1 MNPATSLPPG
11 PRMPVLAQTVL
22 SAIQPLEFAKDCR
35 RKYGNL
41 FTIKVFPVGTVVC
54 AADPAV
60 IRRAVT
66 AESATLLAGDAN
78 RVMDF
83 VVGPRSVLLLDGP
96 EHVRSRQVLL
106 PPFRGPSVQR
116 YQDTIAEVTAEAVRR
131 WPAGTPVPLLP
142 RMQHVTL
149 EIMMRVVFGITDL
162 RRLAGLRALVPKLLH
177 MNPAV
182 VLFPL
187 LRKDWGPYSP
197 GGRFARV
204 KAAVDEILYTEIA
217 RRRSEVDG
225 ERSDVLSL
233 LLRMRHADGQPATDE
248 DLRDN
253 LITVLAVGH
262 ETTATTLSWA
272 FERLVR
278 HPEALARLE
287 GELAE
292 GKHEY
297 LDAVINET
305 LRVRPVVGDIARIL
319 AAPATIDGYRLPAG
333 IMLALSLG
341 LLHSCPRRYP
351 EPEEFRPERFLGEA
365 PGPELFLPFGGGP
378 HRCLGAAFAMTTMRT
393 VISTVLAHTR
403 LRAAAPEPER
413 QRAMGPVLTP
423 ARGAEVVLQRR
434 KAFRTS

>member
-1 MNPATSLPPG
+1 MTGLPPG
-11 PRMPVLAQTVL
+11 PRTPVLAQTVL
-22 SAIQPLEFAKDCR
+22 SAVRPLAFAESCR
-35 RKYGNL
+35 RKYGDL

-66 AESATLLAGDAN
+66 AESSTLLAGDAN

-96 EHVRSRQVLL
+96 EHVRCRQVLL
-106 PPFRGPSVQR
+106 PPFRGPSVAA
-116 YQDTIAEVTAEAVRR
+116 YQDTIAEITAEAVRD
-131 WPAGTPVPLLP
+131 WPAGVPVRLMP
-142 RMQHVTL
+142 RMQHLTL

-162 RRLAGLRALVPKLLH
+162 RRLAGLRALVPQLLH

-187 LRKDWGPYSP
+187 LRKDWGRWSP
-197 GGRFARV
+197 GGKFARV
-204 KAAVDEILYTEIA
+204 RDAVDEILFAEIA
-217 RRRSEVDG
+217 RRRREDTDST
-225 ERSDVLSL
+225 DVLSL

-248 DLRDN
+248 ELRDN

-278 HPEALARLE
+278 HPESLARLE
-287 GELAE
+287 SELDAGEYT
-292 GKHEY
+292 Y

-319 AAPATIDGYRLPAG
+319 AAPATIGGYRLPAG

-341 LLHSCPRRYP
+341 LLHSSPERYP
-351 EPEEFRPERFLGEA
+351 EPAAFRPERFLDQP

-393 VISTVLAHTR
+393 VIATVLARTR
-403 LRAAAPEPER
+403 PRAAAPGPER
-413 QRAMGPVLTP
+413 QRARGPVLAP
-423 ARGAEVVLQRR
+423 ARGAEVVLHRR
-434 KAFRTS
+434 TAFRTR